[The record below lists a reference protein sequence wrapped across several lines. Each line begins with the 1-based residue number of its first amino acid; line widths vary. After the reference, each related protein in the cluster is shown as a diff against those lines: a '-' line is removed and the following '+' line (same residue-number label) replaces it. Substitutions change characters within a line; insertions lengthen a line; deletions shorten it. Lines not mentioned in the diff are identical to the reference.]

1 MRLPAV
7 MHRTAKRAFAVPA
20 KVALVAACLLAT
32 SVHAQGPASG
42 GSLAA
47 TSPSQP
53 PAIASEQPAAGA
65 SGGIALSGMME
76 LMMLIQS
83 TITPDEWMGIGTGN
97 STIYPWPNGVWL
109 DAKGQMTRR
118 QNDVSMPDWRSG
130 MAQAQ
135 WRAGAGLRTL
145 SLKQLDAALGL
156 TTARGLPPTAQM
168 RQLAGITHIEFIA
181 IDKDNHDIL
190 VAGPASNAAGDEN
203 GFLLEDLRTLASL
216 MTNRTAP
223 LGCSLDPNNQG
234 ILEAQKFLSDP
245 GVVARLGRA
254 PHSVAEQLKAKVGPH
269 SVNVFGID
277 PRSSTALALVD
288 VDEHMKRV
296 GLGLSSTVPKIKSYF
311 DHLDR
316 KGAAPTQSLIRW
328 WFSYN
333 NSPIDVNASGDLFQL
348 PKQVVAVM
356 SEQQWVDAQGKR
368 QATGANDEA
377 ADAFAAEMTEK
388 LGALRATQPA
398 YARLQG
404 IFELGLTLQLAIEA
418 TEQPSLKEWFP
429 NLCYR
434 TPESNA
440 NRQAPTSV
448 EGVTAWDRL
457 RNGTVVAVISGG
469 VMFEPAA
476 IAKNVKSQ
484 APSHISRP
492 ASLDLAKH
500 SASQTQW
507 WWD

>member
-1 MRLPAV
+1 MRMPVVHRAAPGAV
-7 MHRTAKRAFAVPA
+7 VVWAVPA
-20 KVALVAACLLAT
+20 LFIACLLVT
-32 SVHAQGPASG
+32 SVRAQDSLSSAS
-42 GSLAA
+42 A
-47 TSPSQP
+47 TPQAVPST
-53 PAIASEQPAAGA
+53 IGEQPAGAAGGLA
-65 SGGIALSGMME
+65 MSGMMD

-83 TITPDEWMGIGTGN
+83 TITPDEWMGIGTGT

-118 QNDVSMPDWRSG
+118 ANSGTLPDWKTG

-135 WRAGAGLRTL
+135 WRAGAGLRTV
-145 SLKQLDAALGL
+145 SLKQLDSALGMMV
-156 TTARGLPPTAQM
+156 ARGIPPNAQM
-168 RQLAGITHIEFIA
+168 RQLAGISHIQFVA
-181 IDKDNHDIL
+181 IDKENRDIL
-190 VAGPASNAAGDEN
+190 IAGPASKAVGDEN
-203 GFLLEDLRTLASL
+203 GFLLEDLRTLAAL

-245 GVVARLGRA
+245 AVIARLGRT
-254 PHSVAEQLKAKVGPH
+254 PQVVADQLKAKVGPH

-277 PRSSTALALVD
+277 ARSGTALALVD

-296 GLGLSSTVPKIKSYF
+296 GLGLSNTVPKIKSYF

-316 KGAAPTQSLIRW
+316 RGAAPAQSLIRW

-333 NSPIDVNASGDLFQL
+333 DAAIDVNETGDLFQL
-348 PKQVVAVM
+348 PEQVVAVL
-356 SEQQWVDAQGKR
+356 SEQQWVNAQGKR
-368 QATGANDEA
+368 QATGGVDEA

-388 LGALRATQPA
+388 MNALRATQPA

-404 IFELGLTLQLAIEA
+404 IFELGLALQLAIEA
-418 TEQPSLKEWFP
+418 TQQPSLSEWFP
-429 NLCYR
+429 ALCYR
-434 TPESNA
+434 SQETTA
-440 NRQAPTSV
+440 GRQAPTSV

-476 IAKNVKSQ
+476 IASRVKSQ
-484 APSHISRP
+484 PATHISRP
-492 ASLDLAKH
+492 AALDLADRST
-500 SASQTQW
+500 SAQW